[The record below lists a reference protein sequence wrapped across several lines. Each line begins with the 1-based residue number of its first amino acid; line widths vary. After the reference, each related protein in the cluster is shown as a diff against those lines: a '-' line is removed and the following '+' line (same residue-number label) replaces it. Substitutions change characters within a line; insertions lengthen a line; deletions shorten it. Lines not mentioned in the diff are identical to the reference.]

1 MKRYR
6 ERIHD
11 LEARVASERE
21 TFAQAVEDY
30 AAAARTRMRDRAVSP
45 GSLLA
50 VAGVGFVVG
59 QVLKRRPP
67 TIKKSTETKTGF
79 RWSGLLAGAAMSAAR
94 LASSNP
100 GALVQIMQRI
110 RSARQAPGPGGRM
123 HRGYP
128 VEEHV

>member
-50 VAGVGFVVG
+50 VVGAGFIVG

-67 TIKKSTETKTGF
+67 TIIKKTTETKNGF

-110 RSARQAPGPGGRM
+110 RSAKQAPGKGRAS
-123 HRGYP
+123 RGYP